1 MQNKKLNFAA
11 IDIGSNAVRLLIK
24 SVNDGDSPDKMTKT
38 VLLRVPLRL
47 GEEVFG
53 TGSISDEKEK
63 QLLRTVKAFRLLMK
77 VYDVTAYRACAT
89 SAMRDASN
97 GMQIA
102 RKVHNKTGIRLE
114 IINGLEEARMVYDS
128 HIADLLG
135 REGHYIYVDVGGGS
149 TEVSVISNGKLIGS
163 NSYDIGTVR
172 SLGGMVKLAD
182 IESLNAEQTA
192 ALRRKCFESDV
203 KLVVVK
209 NTLLGKALEKVEK
222 ADADLVKV
230 LEGPTSIMFTN
241 VAKAPAVLIKE
252 FRKKSEKPVLKAA
265 FAEGCVYVGDDQLD
279 ALCNIKSKEELIAD
293 IVALLQS
300 PAKNVISALQANAG
314 QKIAG
319 LVKTLESRNN

>member
-1 MQNKKLNFAA
+1 
-11 IDIGSNAVRLLIK
+11 
-24 SVNDGDSPDKMTKT
+24 MTK
-38 VLLRVPLRL
+38 
-47 GEEVFG
+47 EEKLVVID
-53 TGSISDEKEK
+53 SLAE
-63 QLLRTVKAFRLLMK
+63 QLQ
-77 VYDVTAYRACAT
+77 AYP
-89 SAMRDASN
+89 
-97 GMQIA
+97 
-102 RKVHNKTGIRLE
+102 HF
-114 IINGLEEARMVYDS
+114 
-128 HIADLLG
+128 
-135 REGHYIYVDVGGGS
+135 YI
-149 TEVSVISNGKLIGS
+149 
-163 NSYDIGTVR
+163 
-172 SLGGMVKLAD
+172 AD

-209 NTLLGKALEKVEK
+209 NTLLGKALEK